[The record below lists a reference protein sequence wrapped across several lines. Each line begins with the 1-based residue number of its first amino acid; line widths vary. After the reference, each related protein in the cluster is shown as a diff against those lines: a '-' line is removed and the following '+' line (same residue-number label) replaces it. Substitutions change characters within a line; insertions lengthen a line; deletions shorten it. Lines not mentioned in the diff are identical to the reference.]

1 MSDLFLPSVSDDL
14 RRSSVFSVLFALA
27 ALQSERTVNVLGVTS
42 LWTTSVLISAWDWYD
57 VHMLTDWIPS
67 GPIWLKNMFLTDDE
81 TALELLKWFVPWSF
95 KKEFILLFW
104 RWLLFR
110 SSVTDFVEC
119 TGFICAHW
127 GYKKFFFPPM
137 SLHTACPA
145 FSICAAP
152 PTELTAVHTTRGWK
166 VTNCSAILCCSKSC
180 GPTPF
185 LVELAVDSGQYS
197 VSGSSHLDSLPVPG
211 FLCLPCMW

>member
-1 MSDLFLPSVSDDL
+1 MVKLAVCRTTKPLS
-14 RRSSVFSVLFALA
+14 SSVISAPTQSLWCWQASNHQMSFFQSDSLRCVGQSQTQNATLRHSLYFCSKPCVGFAFCLSALSPGRVKVMCGFYYFGGDCSLGPLLVILLNALVLF
-27 ALQSERTVNVLGVTS
+27 
-42 LWTTSVLISAWDWYD
+42 
-57 VHMLTDWIPS
+57 VHTEAT
-67 GPIWLKNMFLTDDE
+67 KNN
-81 TALELLKWFVPWSF
+81 
-95 KKEFILLFW
+95 
-104 RWLLFR
+104 
-110 SSVTDFVEC
+110 
-119 TGFICAHW
+119 
-127 GYKKFFFPPM
+127 FFPPM

-180 GPTPF
+180 GPAPF
-185 LVELAVDSGQYS
+185 LVELAVDSGKYS

>member
-1 MSDLFLPSVSDDL
+1 MMKQLWNFWSDLC
-14 RRSSVFSVLFALA
+14 
-27 ALQSERTVNVLGVTS
+27 LGPLKKGGVGGGFYYFGGDCS
-42 LWTTSVLISAWDWYD
+42 L
-57 VHMLTDWIPS
+57 
-67 GPIWLKNMFLTDDE
+67 GP
-81 TALELLKWFVPWSF
+81 LLV
-95 KKEFILLFW
+95 ILLNA
-104 RWLLFR
+104 LGLF
-110 SSVTDFVEC
+110 VHTEA
-119 TGFICAHW
+119 T
-127 GYKKFFFPPM
+127 KNNFFPPM

>member
-1 MSDLFLPSVSDDL
+1 MQHLWWVISSYQAFLMTWESHQFFLFCKVSI
-14 RRSSVFSVLFALA
+14 RFGSAAVRAHSQCAWCHVALN
-27 ALQSERTVNVLGVTS
+27 NVCANLS
-42 LWTTSVLISAWDWYD
+42 MRLIWYD

-95 KKEFILLFW
+95 KKKRGGGFYYFGGDCSLGPLLVILLNT
-104 RWLLFR
+104 LGLF
-110 SSVTDFVEC
+110 VHAEATKN
-119 TGFICAHW
+119 I
-127 GYKKFFFPPM
+127 FFPM

-166 VTNCSAILCCSKSC
+166 VTNCSAILCCSLC
-180 GPTPF
+180 VLLVVQPLF
-185 LVELAVDSGQYS
+185 L
-197 VSGSSHLDSLPVPG
+197 
-211 FLCLPCMW
+211 WN